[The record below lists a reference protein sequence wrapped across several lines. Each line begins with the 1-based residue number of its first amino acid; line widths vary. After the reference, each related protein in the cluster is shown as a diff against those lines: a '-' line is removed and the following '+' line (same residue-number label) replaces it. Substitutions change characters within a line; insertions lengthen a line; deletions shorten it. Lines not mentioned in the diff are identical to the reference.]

1 MGKNNR
7 EYNSPK
13 VTTDEQVKTELVDQL
28 ENTEDITVNTTVST
42 QGPVDE
48 TQEPVE
54 SNDINP
60 EDKVEDTDVQGED
73 KVPEENKLDDVSEN
87 IVDSEEIL
95 EEQPIE
101 EIQEEVAPTKNYTF
115 SLIEAIT
122 FSKDNTTAD
131 LLDKLLAEG
140 HLDIKMFAAE
150 LVGVIN
156 AYNKKTEVESNNG
169 NRKLYNL
176 LLRTLKVENA
186 TEFKFKFDVLNR
198 TFLEDVNFNPVTL
211 LNCTLW
217 TKSEKDLA
225 TFAQLATI
233 IEDLADRETRNSNKK
248 RIANLNNLG
257 LDAKSIENIKN
268 YYKL

>member
-1 MGKNNR
+1 MGKNNG

-13 VTTDEQVKTELVDQL
+13 VTTNEQVKTEVVDQL
-28 ENTEDITVNTTVST
+28 ENTEDITVNTEALT

-48 TQEPVE
+48 VQEPVE

-60 EDKVEDTDVQGED
+60 EDKVEDTDAQGED
-73 KVPEENKLDDVSEN
+73 KVPEEIKLDDESED
-87 IVDSEEIL
+87 IKEP
-95 EEQPIE
+95 EQPIE
-101 EIQEEVAPTKNYTF
+101 EIQEEVVPTKNYTF
-115 SLIEAIT
+115 SLTEAIA
-122 FSKDNTTAD
+122 FSKDNSTTD

-186 TEFKFKFDVLNR
+186 PEFKFKFDVLNR

>member
-1 MGKNNR
+1 MGKNNKN
-7 EYNSPK
+7 NSYQGPN
-13 VTTDEQVKTELVDQL
+13 VVTDEQVKTELVDQL
-28 ENTEDITVNTTVST
+28 ENTEDTVVNT
-42 QGPVDE
+42 
-48 TQEPVE
+48 
-54 SNDINP
+54 

-73 KVPEENKLDDVSEN
+73 KVPEE
-87 IVDSEEIL
+87 IL

-101 EIQEEVAPTKNYTF
+101 EIQEEVVPTKNYTF
-115 SLIEAIT
+115 SLTEAIE
-122 FSKDNTTAD
+122 FSKNNSTQD

-156 AYNKKTEVESNNG
+156 AYNKKSEVESNNG
-169 NRKLYNL
+169 NRKLFNL

-186 TEFKFKFDVLNR
+186 SEFKFKFDVINR

-233 IEDLADRETRNSNKK
+233 IEDLADRATRNENKK
-248 RIANLNNLG
+248 RIANLNNLS
-257 LDAKSIENIKN
+257 LDAKSLENIKN

>member
-1 MGKNNR
+1 MGKNNKN
-7 EYNSPK
+7 NSYQGPN
-13 VTTDEQVKTELVDQL
+13 VVTDEQVKTELVDQI
-28 ENTEDITVNTTVST
+28 EDTTVNTEALT
-42 QGPVDE
+42 QGPVDKV
-48 TQEPVE
+48 QEPVE
-54 SNDINP
+54 SNDVNT

-73 KVPEENKLDDVSEN
+73 KVPEEIKLDDEPKNGSEP
-87 IVDSEEIL
+87 EEIL

-101 EIQEEVAPTKNYTF
+101 EIQEEVPTKNYTF
-115 SLIEAIT
+115 SLTEAIE
-122 FSKDNTTAD
+122 FSKNNSTQD

-150 LVGVIN
+150 LTGVIN
-156 AYNKKTEVESNNG
+156 AYNKKSEVESNNG
-169 NRKLYNL
+169 NRKLFNL

-186 TEFKFKFDVLNR
+186 SEFKFKFDVINR

-233 IEDLADRETRNSNKK
+233 IEDLADRATRNENKK

-257 LDAKSIENIKN
+257 LDAKSLENIKN